1 MTVLPA
7 AQPVSDHPRVAALV
21 AAYAAADAAMRDLPI
36 YNPVLAVE
44 GTAFYPVEGEGL
56 LGILITPWFMNL
68 VILPETTV
76 PFDPARCGASRK
88 VALPG
93 GPRAFRAAGDA
104 GLGTIWTA
112 SLHSPMDVFHSPAQA
127 RAEARLRLAEA
138 LTPPVA
144 DTSAPACPGRRAFLG
159 GRIAGT

>member
-1 MTVLPA
+1 MTVMPA
-7 AQPVSDHPRVAALV
+7 PAPDHPRIAALV

-36 YNPVLAVE
+36 YNPALAVE
-44 GTAFYPVEGEGL
+44 ATAFHPIEGEGL
-56 LGILITPWFMNL
+56 VGILITPWFMNL

-93 GPRAFRAAGDA
+93 GPRVFRVAGDA
-104 GLGTIWTA
+104 TLGTIWSA

-138 LTPPVA
+138 LTPPREDASV
-144 DTSAPACPGRRAFLG
+144 PACPGRRAFLG
-159 GRIAGT
+159 GRIAGA